1 MHINLIIINHKHV
14 CPNSKSVWIQ
24 ERELPSNII
33 IIVHQSRWGRDILR
47 MNCFHFMGGNTSIKN
62 GSRDRVNLVGLWSLG
77 LVPMP
82 VSCEILT
89 VSDSD
94 GEGNGE
100 SVRKDCQLRSRKRSK
115 HKQKRRLVN
124 PIDQETRLR
133 CILGRPCWCKRG
145 RCLQQF
151 LPADVFHSLLDYR
164 TSLHSLHKID
174 QDHCVFGLTSVFWL
188 CLLYGQAIVFS
199 SWALGSWNPRPFLQ
213 NQGFASDT

>member
-33 IIVHQSRWGRDILR
+33 IVHQSRWGRDILR

-62 GSRDRVNLVGLWSLG
+62 GSRHRVNLVGLWSLG

-133 CILGRPCWCKRG
+133 CILGRPASRQSLDSALSQARKNE
-145 RCLQQF
+145 QENF
-151 LPADVFHSLLDYR
+151 PAFQKFSFNSL
-164 TSLHSLHKID
+164 SLEKID
-174 QDHCVFGLTSVFWL
+174 RRILPQTFRNLCVAFILAVVMTSHLFRNL
-188 CLLYGQAIVFS
+188 IPKSC
-199 SWALGSWNPRPFLQ
+199 P
-213 NQGFASDT
+213 